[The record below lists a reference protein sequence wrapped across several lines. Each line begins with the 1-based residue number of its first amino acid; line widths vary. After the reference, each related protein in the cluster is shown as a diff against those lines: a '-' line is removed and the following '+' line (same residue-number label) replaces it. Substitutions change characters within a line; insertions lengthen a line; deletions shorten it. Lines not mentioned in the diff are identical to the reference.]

1 MTASLEQR
9 LKTLMAVRLVMV
21 TTLLLVAAYTE
32 AVSEFLLPFN
42 PFYVLIGATYAL
54 TVVHALLLRFVR
66 RLAALVYV
74 QIVGD
79 LLVTTGLV
87 YLTGG
92 SRAGF
97 TLLYPLA
104 VLAGA
109 TLLDRRSGGL
119 VLAGLATSFY
129 ALLLWLVRIGRV
141 PAQGLGEIPFAS
153 LSAVLYSVLVTA
165 VACAT
170 VAFIGSYL
178 SLTLRSTSER
188 LEVAAGQ
195 VADLQQLT
203 QAIVSSIHSGLIT
216 ADPTERILYVNEYGC
231 TILGRRAPEL
241 LGRSLRD
248 VFGASLPPAPL
259 RAASELAR
267 LDVAYRRPDGASL
280 ELGVSVSPLA
290 TTEGGDLLVF
300 QDLTEIKRLEREIR
314 AKEKLAAVG
323 EMAAQLA
330 HEIRNP
336 LGSISGSAQVLLAE
350 AGISS
355 EHVRLLAII
364 RRESKRLSD
373 SLNSFLS
380 HARPLPPPSVPV
392 ELRGVISNAVA
403 LLRNGPEV
411 SPRHAIDFE
420 ADEGPHVC
428 LADPDQITQVFW
440 NLSRNALEA
449 MPVGGRLSIRLRRRG
464 DEVVL
469 SVRDEGRGLD
479 REAQKR
485 IFEPFRSGSSSG
497 IGLGLAIVYRI
508 VREHR
513 GDISVRSDPAR
524 GTEFEVHLPLALTSV
539 AS

>member
-1 MTASLEQR
+1 MTAPLEQR

-32 AVSEFLLPFN
+32 AVSEYLLPFN

-54 TVVHALLLRFVR
+54 TVVHALLLRFSR
-66 RLAALVYV
+66 RLGALIYA

-79 LLVTTGLV
+79 LVITTGLV

-92 SRAGF
+92 SKAGF
-97 TLLYPLA
+97 TLLYPIA
-104 VLAGA
+104 VLAGS

-119 VLAGLATSFY
+119 VLAGLATFLY
-129 ALLLWLVRIGRV
+129 GGLLWVVRVGRV
-141 PAQGLGEIPFAS
+141 PAQGLGDIPFLS
-153 LSAVLYSVLVTA
+153 LSAVLYSVLVTG

-178 SLTLRSTSER
+178 SLSLRSTSER
-188 LEVAAGQ
+188 LEMAAGQ

-203 QAIVSSIHSGLIT
+203 QSIVSSIHSGLVT
-216 ADPTERILYVNEYGC
+216 AGPDERILYVNEYGC
-231 TILGRRAPEL
+231 GILGRRAADL
-241 LGRSLRD
+241 LGKPLRA
-248 VFGASLPPAPL
+248 VFGAGLPSAPL
-259 RAASELAR
+259 RATADLAR
-267 LDVAYRRPDGASL
+267 LDVPYERPDGASL
-280 ELGVSVSPLA
+280 ELGISVSPLA

-300 QDLTEIKRLEREIR
+300 QDLTEIKHLEREVR

-336 LGSISGSAQVLLAE
+336 LGSISGSAQVLLE
-350 AGISS
+350 EPNISN
-355 EHVRLLAII
+355 EQARLLAII

-373 SLNSFLS
+373 NLNSFLS
-380 HARPLPPPSVPV
+380 HARLQPPPSVPV
-392 ELRGVISNAVA
+392 ELRAVISSAVE

-411 SPRHAIDFE
+411 SARHTIDFE

-479 REAQKR
+479 REAQQR

-497 IGLGLAIVYRI
+497 SGLGLAIVYRI

-513 GDISVRSDPAR
+513 GDISVRSVPSR
-524 GTEFEVHLPLALTSV
+524 GTEFEVHLPLALTTV
-539 AS
+539 AN